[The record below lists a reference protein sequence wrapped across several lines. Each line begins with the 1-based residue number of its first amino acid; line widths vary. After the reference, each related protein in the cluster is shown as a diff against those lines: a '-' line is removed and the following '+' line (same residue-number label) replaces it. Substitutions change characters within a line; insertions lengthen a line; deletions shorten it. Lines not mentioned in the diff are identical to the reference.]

1 MKAKEKKY
9 VILILG
15 ASGMLGNAIYRYL
28 IKNKVFKVYGT
39 IRSESFLRFFPS
51 NLKENL
57 FTNIDI
63 NYLNDLEK
71 LVNDLDPNLI
81 INCIGIIKQKEKII
95 KLADYIYLNSL
106 IPHKLAE
113 LAFKVNAK
121 LLHFSTDCVFSGKKG
136 FYKETDFADAD
147 DIYGR
152 SKFIGELNYPNTITL
167 RTSIIGHEL
176 NSSLSLIDWFLSQ
189 EHSIKGYNKAIFSG
203 LPTVEIAR
211 IIENYIIPANDLY
224 GLYHLSAE
232 PISKYSLLNI
242 VSKIYKKNIII
253 EKDEEFIVDKSL
265 NSSKFRKET
274 TFFPKQWDQLIKE
287 MKDFN

>member
-1 MKAKEKKY
+1 MNAKKKK

-28 IKNKVFKVYGT
+28 IKNKLFKVFGT
-39 IRSESFLRFFPS
+39 MRSASFLKFFPLELKQ
-51 NLKENL
+51 NLI
-57 FTNIDI
+57 TNI
-63 NYLNDLEK
+63 NMNNLNQLEK
-71 LVNDLDPNLI
+71 LVKDLDPNLI
-81 INCIGIIKQKEKII
+81 INCIGVIKQKKKII
-95 KLADYIYLNSL
+95 KIDDFIYLNSL
-106 IPHKLAE
+106 LPHKLAE
-113 LAFKVNAK
+113 LASKANAK
-121 LLHFSTDCVFSGKKG
+121 LIHFSTDCVFSGRKG

-189 EHSIKGYNKAIFSG
+189 ENSIKGYNKAIFSG

-211 IIENYIIPANDLY
+211 ILENYLIPSNDLY

-253 EKDEEFIVDKSL
+253 EKDDQFIVDKSL

-274 TFFPKQWDQLIKE
+274 NFFPKKWDQLIKE